1 MATANLHTFDLKRW
15 LASPRKRR
23 ARRLRLEETLS
34 LGDRRFV
41 ALLRVDGRELLIGAT
56 PHSLTLLD
64 ELGDEGLEDFA
75 PPAAARGRE
84 LQ

>member
-1 MATANLHTFDLKRW
+1 MATPSLHSWDLKRW

-23 ARRLRLEETLS
+23 ARRLRLQETLS

-41 ALLRVDGRELLIGAT
+41 ALLVVDGRELLIGAT

-64 ELGDEGLEDFA
+64 DLGGGLEDF
-75 PPAAARGRE
+75 PPPAARGRD